1 MVEGA
6 NVSGAGTETPFE
18 VREHPGLMLLDWP
31 IILMTVSSPVCN
43 VKAVDFKP
51 ISSNYGKRLCHGVSD
66 NTYRPHDSRSRLPWN
81 RNRSALYRLYP
92 NDFKLDATLGLIG
105 ARWIIEAMREG
116 QDPQSIAI
124 EWINLSISVLVKR
137 AKYLLY

>member
-1 MVEGA
+1 M
-6 NVSGAGTETPFE
+6 T
-18 VREHPGLMLLDWP
+18 LDP
-31 IILMTVSSPVCN
+31 AYLGIEIV
-43 VKAVDFKP
+43 
-51 ISSNYGKRLCHGVSD
+51 
-66 NTYRPHDSRSRLPWN
+66 
-81 RNRSALYRLYP
+81 SALYRLYP

-124 EWINLSISVLVKR
+124 EWDKSLNQFLVKR